1 MSSNEDINNLSEAYT
16 QINEEPLTVA
26 ALGTAAALGGA
37 AAGGAMGASKVVD
50 EDSQAMNITRSKG
63 HPGGPPSKGG
73 ISGAGGYF
81 MDKKYGDKKDK
92 DLLLGK
98 CKFDKAYEGKMK
110 KYTGINEMEDD
121 TKSTLKKA
129 IGTVAGGAL
138 GAMGGHAVGTSI
150 GGSAGRAAGAKA
162 DAV

>member
-1 MSSNEDINNLSEAYT
+1 
-16 QINEEPLTVA
+16 
-26 ALGTAAALGGA
+26 
-37 AAGGAMGASKVVD
+37 MGASKVVD